1 MESLLKIVETI
12 WNIQL
17 RDLLYQAIQKAPA
30 EGAERTRAVIVIQD
44 CLQDYMMAEL
54 AHIKAL

>member
-12 WNIQL
+12 WNLQL

-30 EGAERTRAVIVIQD
+30 EGAERTKAVIAIQD
-44 CLQDYMMAEL
+44 CLQDYMMTEL
-54 AHIKAL
+54 AYLKSL